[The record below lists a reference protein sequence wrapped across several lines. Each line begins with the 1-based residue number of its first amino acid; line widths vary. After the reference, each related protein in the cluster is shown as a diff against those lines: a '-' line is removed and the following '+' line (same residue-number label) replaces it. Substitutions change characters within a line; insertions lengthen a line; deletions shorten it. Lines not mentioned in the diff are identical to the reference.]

1 MKKTVTL
8 STLLVLM
15 LLCGCDAE
23 KPENSETRFLM
34 DTVVTLTAECDDETI
49 DGAFALCEN
58 LESILSRTV
67 KDSDVYRLNHTDGFV
82 KVSSHTLKNVERAL
96 YYAELSGG
104 RFDITVCP
112 VSELWDFKNQIVPDR
127 DEIAEALKNVDYHSV
142 EINDGE
148 ISSGGKQIDLGGIA
162 KGYITDELI
171 SYFKEQGAESAVISL
186 GGNIGL
192 IGKHTVGIKK
202 PFDGS
207 VILTAELEDMCVST
221 SGIYE
226 RYIEKDRKIYH
237 HIIDPETGYGVENG
251 LASATVIA
259 EKSIDCDALSTV
271 CMLLGVEKAAELIDS
286 LPGTEAVFIDRDE
299 KITMTSGLYREAEKI
314 YFKEVLK

>member
-34 DTVVTLTAECDDETI
+34 DTVVTLTAECDGETI

-142 EINDGE
+142 EIKDDE
-148 ISSGGKQIDLGGIA
+148 ISAGGKQIDLGGIA

-171 SYFKEQGAESAVISL
+171 SYFKEQGAESAMISL

-226 RYIEKDRKIYH
+226 RYIEKDGKIYH

-251 LASATVIA
+251 LASATVIS

-271 CMLLGVEKAAELIDS
+271 CMLLGEEKAAELIDS
-286 LPGTEAVFIDRDE
+286 IPGTEAVFIDRDE

-314 YFKEVLK
+314 YFKEV

>member
-34 DTVVTLTAECDDETI
+34 DTVVTLTAECDGETI

-127 DEIAEALKNVDYHSV
+127 DEIAEALKNVDYQS
-142 EINDGE
+142 IKIKDDE
-148 ISSGGKQIDLGGIA
+148 ISTGGKQIDLGGIA

-171 SYFKEQGAESAVISL
+171 SYFKEQGAESAMISL

-226 RYIEKDRKIYH
+226 RYIEKDGKIYH
-237 HIIDPETGYGVENG
+237 HIIDPETGYGVENE

-271 CMLLGVEKAAELIDS
+271 CMLLGGEKAAELIDS
-286 LPGTEAVFIDRDE
+286 IPGTEAVFIDRDE

-314 YFKEVLK
+314 YFKEV

>member
-127 DEIAEALKNVDYHSV
+127 C
-142 EINDGE
+142 
-148 ISSGGKQIDLGGIA
+148 
-162 KGYITDELI
+162 
-171 SYFKEQGAESAVISL
+171 
-186 GGNIGL
+186 GL
-192 IGKHTVGIKK
+192 
-202 PFDGS
+202 PQ
-207 VILTAELEDMCVST
+207 
-221 SGIYE
+221 
-226 RYIEKDRKIYH
+226 R
-237 HIIDPETGYGVENG
+237 
-251 LASATVIA
+251 
-259 EKSIDCDALSTV
+259 
-271 CMLLGVEKAAELIDS
+271 
-286 LPGTEAVFIDRDE
+286 
-299 KITMTSGLYREAEKI
+299 
-314 YFKEVLK
+314 

>member
-1 MKKTVTL
+1 M
-8 STLLVLM
+8 
-15 LLCGCDAE
+15 
-23 KPENSETRFLM
+23 
-34 DTVVTLTAECDDETI
+34 
-49 DGAFALCEN
+49 
-58 LESILSRTV
+58 
-67 KDSDVYRLNHTDGFV
+67 KDSDVYRLNRTDGFV

-127 DEIAEALKNVDYHSV
+127 NEIAEALKNVDYHSV
-142 EINDGE
+142 EIKDGE
-148 ISSGGKQIDLGGIA
+148 ISAGGRQIDLGGIA

-171 SYFKEQGAESAVISL
+171 SYFKEQGTKSAVISL

-226 RYIEKDRKIYH
+226 RYIEKDGKIYH
-237 HIIDPETGYGVENG
+237 HIIDPETGYGVENE

-271 CMLLGVEKAAELIDS
+271 CMLLGGEKAAELIDS
-286 LPGTEAVFIDRDE
+286 IPGTEAVFIDRDE

-314 YFKEVLK
+314 YFKEV

>member
-34 DTVVTLTAECDDETI
+34 DTVVTLTAECDGETI

-142 EINDGE
+142 EIKDSE
-148 ISSGGKQIDLGGIA
+148 ISAGGRQIDLGGIA

-171 SYFKEQGAESAVISL
+171 NYFKENGAKNAIISL

-226 RYIEKDRKIYH
+226 RYIEKDGKIYH

-251 LASATVIA
+251 LASATVIS

-271 CMLLGVEKAAELIDS
+271 CMLLGEEKAAELIDS
-286 LPGTEAVFIDRDE
+286 IPGTEAVFIGRDE

-314 YFKEVLK
+314 YFKEV

>member
-34 DTVVTLTAECDDETI
+34 DTVVTLTAECDGETI

-67 KDSDVYRLNHTDGFV
+67 KDSDVYRLNRTDGFV

-142 EINDGE
+142 EIKDDE
-148 ISSGGKQIDLGGIA
+148 ISAGGKQIDLGGIA

-171 SYFKEQGAESAVISL
+171 NYFKENGAKNAIISL

-226 RYIEKDRKIYH
+226 RYIEKDGKIYH
-237 HIIDPETGYGVENG
+237 HIIDPETGYGVENE

-271 CMLLGVEKAAELIDS
+271 CMLLGEEKAAELIDS
-286 LPGTEAVFIDRDE
+286 IPGTEAVFIDRDE

-314 YFKEVLK
+314 YFKEV

>member
-142 EINDGE
+142 EIKDDE
-148 ISSGGKQIDLGGIA
+148 ISAGGKQIDLGGIA

-171 SYFKEQGAESAVISL
+171 NYFKENGAKNAIISL

-226 RYIEKDRKIYH
+226 RYIEKDGKIYH
-237 HIIDPETGYGVENG
+237 HIIDPETGYGVENE

-271 CMLLGVEKAAELIDS
+271 CMLLGEEKAAELIDS
-286 LPGTEAVFIDRDE
+286 IPGTEAVFIDRDE

-314 YFKEVLK
+314 YFKEV

>member
-34 DTVVTLTAECDDETI
+34 DTVVTLTAECDGETI

-142 EINDGE
+142 EIKDDE
-148 ISSGGKQIDLGGIA
+148 ISAGGKQIDLGGIA

-171 SYFKEQGAESAVISL
+171 NYFKENGAKNAIISL

-226 RYIEKDRKIYH
+226 RYIEKDGKIYH
-237 HIIDPETGYGVENG
+237 HIIDPETGYGVENE

-271 CMLLGVEKAAELIDS
+271 CMLLGEEKAAELIDS
-286 LPGTEAVFIDRDE
+286 IPGTEAVFIDRDE

-314 YFKEVLK
+314 YFKEV